1 VKLVISMY
9 ERKLRNSETIFN
21 KYFKTE
27 KYNKNYLYSKREK
40 EKKSKN
46 NNIEAM
52 RDLKYTSTE
61 ILAHYRINIYIN
73 HIY

>member
-61 ILAHYRINIYIN
+61 ILAPLPYKYI
-73 HIY
+73 H